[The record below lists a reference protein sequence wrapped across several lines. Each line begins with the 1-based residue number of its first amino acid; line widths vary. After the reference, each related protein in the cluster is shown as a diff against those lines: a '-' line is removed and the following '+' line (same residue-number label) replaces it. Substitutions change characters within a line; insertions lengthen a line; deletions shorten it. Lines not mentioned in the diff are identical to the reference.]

1 MRPKPRLMG
10 LVTGLVCAL
19 AVTIALGFWTGAD
32 VGPAGS
38 GFASVAMI
46 LVFGAVFGFSAF
58 TSGAACLT
66 SLSGGSAGTGSGFTS
81 TTSLLAAGS
90 GSGFSSEGAST
101 FGSTA
106 MMGLVSGPGG
116 TCTGGGVSSDAL
128 ASCDGSGCGGG
139 FASAGGVSTLR
150 APGAVLSLG
159 VSVPAPSTFAGGV
172 AVAG

>member
-1 MRPKPRLMG
+1 MG

-19 AVTIALGFWTGAD
+19 AVTIALGFSTGAD
-32 VGPAGS
+32 LGLAGS

-46 LVFGAVFGFSAF
+46 LVFGAGSGFSGF

-66 SLSGGSAGTGSGFTS
+66 SLLGVSAGTGSGFAS
-81 TTSLLAAGS
+81 TTSLLAIRAGS
-90 GSGFSSEGAST
+90 GSGFSSDGAST

-106 MMGLVSGPGG
+106 MTGLVSGPGG
-116 TCTGGGVSSDAL
+116 TCTGGGVSSDGL
-128 ASCDGSGCGGG
+128 ATCDGSGCGAG

-150 APGAVLSLG
+150 AAAAVLSGSLG
-159 VSVPAPSTFAGGV
+159 VSVPAPSTFAGGA

>member
-1 MRPKPRLMG
+1 MRRKPRLMG

-19 AVTIALGFWTGAD
+19 AVTIALGFSTGAD
-32 VGPAGS
+32 LGPARPV
-38 GFASVAMI
+38 FASVAMI
-46 LVFGAVFGFSAF
+46 LVFGAGSGFSGF
-58 TSGAACLT
+58 TSGAACLI
-66 SLSGGSAGTGSGFTS
+66 SLLGVSAGTGSGFTS

-150 APGAVLSLG
+150 APAAVLSGSLG
-159 VSVPAPSTFAGGV
+159 VSVV
-172 AVAG
+172 ALSLTDRRLAV